1 VSLFGQV
8 YDPDELVAAYA
19 RLGTMVRVAEEF
31 GCSEVT
37 VRRAVHRDRGRL
49 VFEPIK
55 FSEEER
61 EFILYLLEDGAPYT
75 EVALTISERRGG
87 ERVTANMITRRWPG
101 YGIQSPSETLA
112 VARARRDFERLVDRL
127 GLDRTPEERR
137 AS

>member
-75 EVALTISERRGG
+75 EVALTMAERRG
-87 ERVTANMITRRWPG
+87 EHITANMIARRWPG

-112 VARARRDFERLVDRL
+112 FARARRDFERLVDRL